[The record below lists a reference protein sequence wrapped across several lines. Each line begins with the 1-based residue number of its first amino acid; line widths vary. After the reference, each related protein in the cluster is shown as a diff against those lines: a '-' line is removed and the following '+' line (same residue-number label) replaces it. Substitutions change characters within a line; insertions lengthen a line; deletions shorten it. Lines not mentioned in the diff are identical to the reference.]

1 MRNDRHTWIIAILSF
16 LIGAMLVSLGTGIMH
31 RRQLRTSYNGWQKL
45 NLILQQVD
53 ANYVDVVD
61 HKKVTD
67 AAVSAALQNLDPH
80 SVYMEPEPLKE
91 AEDGLAGGFEGI
103 GIQFNVPN
111 DTAVVLS
118 VIPGGPSEK
127 AGILAGDRLLKADDF
142 VMAGVKM
149 PQDSMV
155 RHMKGPKGTK
165 VTITVGRGSETI
177 PFEITRDR
185 IPENCVDAA
194 FMINDTTG
202 YLRLSKFTRTTHFE
216 CVTATAKLVAQ
227 GMTHLVFDV
236 RGNSGGYFD
245 QACNLAN
252 DYLTKD
258 AEIVYMQGL
267 HRKREDV
274 RANGNGLFR
283 DLGLS
288 VLIDDGSA
296 SASEIFAGAIQDNDR
311 GVVVGRRSFGKG
323 LVQEPIYFS
332 DGSGVRLTVA
342 RFHTPSG
349 RCIQKPYADDYA
361 YDIYKRYADGELV
374 SADSIKVDS
383 TRIYHTLKGRTV
395 YGGGGIIPDVFVPLD
410 TTRASKFHIE
420 VNKKALVVRF
430 ATKFMDRNREKL
442 YGFENF
448 EALSAWIESSDIEG
462 QFLSYAASMGV
473 KAGKGEWEQT
483 RRYLLPQ
490 VKGLCARYSKVGEE
504 AYYRYILPIDEI
516 VCKAVEYGP
525 VLKDLPNPSSDPAD
539 E

>member
-1 MRNDRHTWIIAILSF
+1 MKTDRHIWIIALLSF
-16 LIGAMLVSLGTGIMH
+16 LVGALLMSLGTGIMH
-31 RRQLRTSYNGWQKL
+31 RKQLRTSYNGWQKL

-61 HKKVTD
+61 HKTVTD
-67 AAVSAALQNLDPH
+67 AAISAALQKLDPH

-91 AEDGLAGGFEGI
+91 AEEDLAGGFEGI

-127 AGILAGDRLLKADDF
+127 AGILAGDRLLKADDA

-165 VTITVGRGSETI
+165 VTITVGRGNETI

-185 IPENCVDAA
+185 IPEYCVDAS

-202 YLRLSKFTRTTHFE
+202 YLHLSKFTRTTHYE
-216 CVTATAKLVAQ
+216 CAAATAKLVAQ
-227 GMTHLVFDV
+227 GMKHLVFDV
-236 RGNSGGYFD
+236 RGNSGGFFD

-252 DYLTKD
+252 DYLPKD

-296 SASEIFAGAIQDNDR
+296 SAAEIFAGAIQDNDR

-361 YDIYKRYADGELV
+361 YDFYKRYADGELV

-383 TRIYHTLKGRTV
+383 TRIYHTLRGRTV

-430 ATKFMDRNREKL
+430 ATKFMDRNRDKL
-442 YGFENF
+442 YGFEDF
-448 EALSAWIESSDIEG
+448 GTLSAWIDRSDIEE
-462 QFLSYAASMGV
+462 QFLAYAASMGV

-483 RRYLLPQ
+483 RHYLLPQ
-490 VKGLCARYSKVGEE
+490 IKGLCARYSKVGEE

-525 VLKDLPNPSSDPAD
+525 ALKDLPEPSSESAD

>member
-252 DYLTKD
+252 DYLPKD

-483 RRYLLPQ
+483 RHYLLPQ

-525 VLKDLPNPSSDPAD
+525 VLKDLPDPSSDPAD